1 MTTLFILV
9 AFLFGAA
16 LYFLPTI
23 LAWLRKKS
31 NLVAIFVMNLLL
43 GWLFVGWVIALV
55 WALSNDSPTTQTGAT
70 GAATTSGKTVGK
82 DKIC

>member
-1 MTTLFILV
+1 MVTLFILV
-9 AFLFGAA
+9 AIVFGAA

-23 LAWLRKKS
+23 LAYLRKKS

-55 WALSNDSPTTQTGAT
+55 WALSNDSPTTIVIH
-70 GAATTSGKTVGK
+70 SGKE
-82 DKIC
+82 DR

>member
-1 MTTLFILV
+1 M
-9 AFLFGAA
+9 
-16 LYFLPTI
+16 
-23 LAWLRKKS
+23 
-31 NLVAIFVMNLLL
+31 AIFVMNLLL